1 MFENYVSIELII
13 LLLEN
18 LKKEKNYYLSKV
30 HNSIVPPTLAFLLYL
45 NTFCKLKYWLEM
57 GL

>member
-18 LKKEKNYYLSKV
+18 LKKEKTTIY
-30 HNSIVPPTLAFLLYL
+30 
-45 NTFCKLKYWLEM
+45 LKYTIL
-57 GL
+57 

>member
-30 HNSIVPPTLAFLLYL
+30 HNSIVPPIGIFAVSKHFLKIKVLP
-45 NTFCKLKYWLEM
+45 
-57 GL
+57 